1 MIKCKNCDH
10 VISDDANFC
19 PVCGS
24 RLEIDAKARESETAE
39 HEGRRPVI
47 DPNLASRSLGFGI
60 AGFAVAFFLWH
71 ITIWHIAIFCVLA
84 GVFSFLAIFFGIKSM
99 KIQSSRRTDWGM
111 IFGVVTAFLSVIFL
125 AYHINYTAKLFNS
138 ARKYSEKL
146 GIEIPSDL
154 PQEYYQHS
162 NVFKMYDFQTNA
174 YSYHLNDDD
183 AEVFLGKIENDPR
196 RQLLPLTSSEMQYLT
211 EITTEEFIIYS
222 PSGYYLCYDLKNNRY
237 DLPSGAEEYHFIL
250 LIYDQTEKRI
260 YVYEI
265 WN

>member
-60 AGFAVAFFLWH
+60 AGFVVAFFLWQ
-71 ITIWHIAIFCVLA
+71 ITIFCVLA

-111 IFGVVTAFLSVIFL
+111 IFGVVTAFLSVIFF
-125 AYHINYTAKLFNS
+125 AFQIKYTAKVFNS

-183 AEVFLGKIENDPR
+183 AAVFLGKIENDPR
-196 RQLLPLTSSEMQYLT
+196 RQLLPLSSSEMQYLT
-211 EITTEEFIIYS
+211 EITTEKFIIY
-222 PSGYYLCYDLKNNRY
+222 PLSGYYLCYDLKNNVY